1 MEGSFVRWQG
11 RAIEQ
16 LGAVNNAFTALGLA
30 ILGLM
35 GSWVSN
41 GPTTSGWVA
50 LAQDCTLW
58 LAGASVVF
66 GAVLAWNRLIAFRLT
81 ASVARKR
88 EKDDQEGLAPLRE
101 RVDSRDKATWWLLNA
116 QLGFFSLA
124 LVSLVVAVAN
134 R

>member
-35 GSWVSN
+35 GSWVTS
-41 GPTTSGWVA
+41 GQTTSGWA
-50 LAQDCTLW
+50 TLTLG

-66 GAVLAWNRLIAFRLT
+66 GAILAWNRLTAFRLT

-88 EKDDQEGLAPLRE
+88 EKDDREGLAQLRE
-101 RVDSRDKATWWLLNA
+101 RVDGRDKATWWLLYA
-116 QLGFFSLA
+116 QLGSFTLA
-124 LVSLVVAVAN
+124 LVSLVVAVVMM
-134 R
+134 